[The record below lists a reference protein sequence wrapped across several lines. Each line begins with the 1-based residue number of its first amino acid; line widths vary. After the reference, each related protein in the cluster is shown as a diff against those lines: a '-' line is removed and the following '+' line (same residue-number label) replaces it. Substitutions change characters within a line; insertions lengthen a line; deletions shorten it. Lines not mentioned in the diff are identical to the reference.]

1 MLLIGRSSNAR
12 YFANL
17 KIPLY
22 CYCLQQMGW
31 IDGSL
36 LTEWVKD
43 MVMKLKV
50 QDRKTAQTSSTALLN
65 PASVTCKQLS

>member
-50 QDRKTAQTSSTALLN
+50 QDRKTA
-65 PASVTCKQLS
+65 